1 MSRTAGLCKILIS
14 KGRYEYDDMYTKLDL
29 FLMMGR
35 ISDEEY
41 VELTGMMQKPEE
53 PEEPEEP
60 VEPEEPEEPEEP
72 GEPAKPDGTGK
83 TQTETASTPDG
94 TEEAPETAE

>member
-53 PEEPEEP
+53 PK
-60 VEPEEPEEPEEP
+60 
-72 GEPAKPDGTGK
+72 EPAKPEETGG

-94 TEEAPETAE
+94 TEEASETAE

>member
-14 KGRYEYDDMYTKLDL
+14 KGRYEYEDMYTKLDL

-53 PEEPEEP
+53 PEEP
-60 VEPEEPEEPEEP
+60 
-72 GEPAKPDGTGK
+72 AKPDGTGK
-83 TQTETASTPDG
+83 TQTETESTPDG

>member
-53 PEEPEEP
+53 PEEP
-60 VEPEEPEEPEEP
+60 V
-72 GEPAKPDGTGK
+72 EPAKPDGTGE

>member
-60 VEPEEPEEPEEP
+60 
-72 GEPAKPDGTGK
+72 AKPDETGEK
-83 TQTETASTPDG
+83 QTETASTPDG

>member
-60 VEPEEPEEPEEP
+60 GEP